1 MLTLKYKGRRFTS
14 GRSLA
19 RALERDFKTAVE
31 KEVRH
36 AAGASGLTVRKT
48 AEGLE
53 VTGEAPNVRR
63 FTDRLKR

>member
-19 RALERDFKTAVE
+19 RALERDFKAGVE
-31 KEVRH
+31 KVVRR

-53 VTGEAPNVRR
+53 VTGDSTSVLR
-63 FTDRLKR
+63 FTDRHKR